1 MHSNMRAG
9 RPHGSPGG
17 LPPLRV
23 LVVED
28 DADTADSMAIL
39 LRLYSHEVQ
48 VAPDGAAAMQAILGG
63 QLDVVLLDIG
73 LPRVDGWQLAKE
85 IRNHCNGKRPFL
97 IAISGYGTHSDQLR
111 SQDVGIDMHL
121 VKPVEPELLQQIL
134 RRFQTVV
141 APTTEGHPA
150 A

>member
-1 MHSNMRAG
+1 MHSNMRAD
-9 RPHGSPGG
+9 GSHANPGG
-17 LPPLRV
+17 PPLRV

-48 VAPDGAAAMQAILGG
+48 VARDGAAAMRLLAGS

-85 IRNHCNGKRPFL
+85 IRSHCNVRRPFL
-97 IAISGYGTHSDQLR
+97 IAISGYGAQADQTR
-111 SQDVGIDMHL
+111 SQEVGIDMHL

-134 RRFQTVV
+134 RRFQAVV
-141 APTTEGHPA
+141 APTTEGYPA